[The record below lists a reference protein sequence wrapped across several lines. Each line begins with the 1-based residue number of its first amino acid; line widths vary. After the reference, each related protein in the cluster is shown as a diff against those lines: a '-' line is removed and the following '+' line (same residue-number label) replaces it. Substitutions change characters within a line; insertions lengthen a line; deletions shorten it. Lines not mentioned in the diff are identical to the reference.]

1 MKAYSIDFRHRVLAL
16 CDKGRSTREV
26 ASAFGI
32 SESWVRRVKQVR
44 REQGRTEP
52 LPGGGRRHGHFD
64 AVRLSQLEAWLRE
77 HPDATL
83 EWLQARVHRE
93 MGVRCSLMGVCRAV
107 KKLGWSLKKKRFERP
122 SKTGR
127 RSHAGA

>member
-1 MKAYSIDFRHRVLAL
+1 MRAYSIDFRRRVLAL

-26 ASAFGI
+26 ASAFGV

-44 REQGRTEP
+44 REEGRVGP
-52 LPGGGRRHGHFD
+52 RRAGGRRHGHFD
-64 AVRLSQLEAWLRE
+64 ASRLSQLEAWLRE

-83 EWLQARVHRE
+83 EWLQARLRRE
-93 MGVRCSLMGVCRAV
+93 MGSRCSLMGVCRAV

-122 SKTGR
+122 NKTGR
-127 RSHAGA
+127 RLHAGA

>member
-1 MKAYSIDFRHRVLAL
+1 MKAYSIDFRRRVLAL

-26 ASAFGI
+26 AAAFGV

-44 REQGRTEP
+44 REEGRLEP
-52 LPGGGRRHGHFD
+52 RRGGGRRHGHFD
-64 AVRLSQLEAWLRE
+64 AVRLSKLEAWLRE

-83 EWLQARVHRE
+83 EWLQARVRRD
-93 MGVRCSLMGVCRAV
+93 MGLHCSLMGVCRAV

-122 SKTGR
+122 NKTGR
-127 RSHAGA
+127 RLHAGV